1 MQRAE
6 LKRKVALGPAQILD
20 VLADED
26 TWRADGASVEILSGR
41 ADGLQL
47 TATMPLARDQL
58 PATAQSFLGADA
70 KVVQNISSEPVS
82 ESDDASTVNIDAEI
96 PGVAIDVHVEI
107 SLIREAE
114 DCTDLHALIEIVSS
128 LPFFGRA
135 IESGTRPHIQAMIST
150 RFGHLPTL

>member
-26 TWRADGASVEILSGR
+26 TWRADGASVEILSCR
-41 ADGLQL
+41 ADGLRL

-58 PATAQSFLGADA
+58 PAAAQSFVGADA
-70 KVVQNISSEPVS
+70 RVVQHMSSEPVS
-82 ESDDASTVNIDAEI
+82 ETDDEATVDIEAEV

-107 SLIREAE
+107 SLVRDAE
-114 DCTDLHALIEIVSS
+114 DCTDLHALIEIASS
-128 LPFFGRA
+128 LPFVGRA
-135 IESGTRPHIQAMIST
+135 IESGARPHIEAMIST
-150 RFGHLPTL
+150 RFDHLPTL